1 MNKVQFAQEEDEPE
15 EARKETGGFDVLIK
29 ISQILMPIVL
39 GALIPWGS
47 WITYKTISFD
57 EWRNIGPRFTP
68 KDAESLELRIR
79 NATCEYIDRRMS
91 IFDGKFDGISKSIA
105 DLKEKLMEHE
115 AKTMKSLKEIG
126 GQNGQ

>member
-1 MNKVQFAQEEDEPE
+1 MKTLTTQEEDEPE
-15 EARKETGGFDVLIK
+15 EVRKENGGFDGLVKL
-29 ISQILMPIVL
+29 SQILMPIVL

-79 NATCEYIDRRMS
+79 TATCEYMDRRMS
-91 IFDGKFDGISKSIA
+91 VFDGKFDGIAKSLTE
-105 DLKEKLMEHE
+105 LKEKLMEHE